1 MRALAIVGAVLA
13 TLPAGAAPAD
23 DPLSHVTVIYARG
36 GALYKSD
43 ARGKT
48 ETQIAQLP
56 AKATVRAL
64 RTDAAGKILLL
75 DLAGKWSWL
84 PLDGST
90 QTIADLPCADGP
102 AQLAEDAACVL
113 CRAQGAAATSIIV
126 NLATGKQTPIA
137 IPAPGTRIAGT
148 GKDRKLV
155 WADSGG
161 IWTAPPGDPAKK
173 TQVAPQPPLRH
184 FSPSPDGARAVGVY
198 TDDVYAGGVKKKQPG
213 EVLEGFQLD
222 GKGVRRK
229 GIRNGVPV
237 EWSHDNEYVL
247 VQDGGKACLM
257 RAIGGQY
264 KCWRGYTGVSLAP
277 DGSYALLLG
286 NRDKKAEAPKPTK
299 KDKPKDEPAGDVEG
313 EGEGAADDDVPVP
326 PPSGP
331 LSLYRAE
338 LNGPYTTAPALIA
351 RVVDGAAVW
360 VP

>member
-1 MRALAIVGAVLA
+1 MKRALLA
-13 TLPAGAAPAD
+13 ALCFALPASAAPPD
-23 DPLSHVTVIYARG
+23 DPLSHVTIIYARG
-36 GALYKSD
+36 GSLYKSD
-43 ARGKT
+43 ARGKNEVELAT
-48 ETQIAQLP
+48 LP

-64 RTDAAGKILLL
+64 RTDAGGKILLV

-84 PLDGST
+84 PLDGT
-90 QTIADLPCADGP
+90 AKALADLPCADGP

-113 CRAQGAAATSIIV
+113 CRAANGGQSIII

-137 IPAPGTRIAGT
+137 IPAPGARIAGT

-161 IWTAPPGDPAKK
+161 VWTSPPGAPQQKK
-173 TQVAPQPPLRH
+173 QVAPQAPIRY
-184 FSPSPDGARAVGVY
+184 FTPSPDGLRAVGIY
-198 TDDVYAGGVKKKQPG
+198 QDDVYVGGPRKKQQA

-222 GKGVRRK
+222 GQAVRRK

-264 KCWRGYTGVSLAP
+264 KCWRGYIGVSLAP

-286 NRDKKAEAPKPTK
+286 GRDKKSEPAKPKK
-299 KDKPKDEPAGDVEG
+299 KDDATETEEGGDAE
-313 EGEGAADDDVPVP
+313 DDVPVP
-326 PPSGP
+326 PPTGP
-331 LSLYRAE
+331 MSLYRAE
-338 LNGPYTTAPALIA
+338 LNGPYTAAPGLVA
-351 RVVDGAAVW
+351 RAVDGAAVW
-360 VP
+360 VPQ